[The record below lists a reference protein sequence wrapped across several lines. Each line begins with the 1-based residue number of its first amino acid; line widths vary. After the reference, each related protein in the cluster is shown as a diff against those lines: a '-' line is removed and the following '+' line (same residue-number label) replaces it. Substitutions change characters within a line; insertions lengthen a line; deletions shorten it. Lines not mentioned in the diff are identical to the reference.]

1 MPRIA
6 VVDDQP
12 DMRQQLC
19 SMIDQYSR
27 ENNCMLEVTAFSDG
41 AQIITNYC
49 KGFDIIFL
57 DIEMPELGGMDAA
70 ERIRTVDPDVVL
82 VFVTNMAQYA
92 IRGYEVDALDFVLK
106 PVNYYQFSTK
116 LARALQRVQ
125 RRKGGQ
131 IALQTAGGV
140 QLLNTEDIYW
150 LETRDR
156 MLHYHTSTG
165 VWSVRSSLQNAEK
178 QLAPL
183 PLCQMQPVLPCQSAV
198 CAGGPERYGPG
209 WGGPAGDQ
217 PPPAGCLPGCGRRL
231 CWGCHVMLPNL
242 QQFLSLLVCGIQLW
256 GAALTYWLPLR
267 HSPHFWQRALLCLIP
282 SIPLSTF
289 LLWADHT
296 PSSLFLRAGAYI
308 LFCMWMIF
316 ASHSC
321 TQLDWSGANYCAIW
335 GILSAL
341 TTFELWQLLVWCLAQ
356 VNIFLP
362 LDQPS
367 ALLLQLLFF
376 AAAYCLLRI
385 TVANSMPYEGSYHI
399 GPRQQI
405 SAIIL
410 GGMFVLLFLTMQ
422 TVTNSGVSRETS
434 IFIVVPLA
442 LCQLYCITL
451 LYLQTELFKKA
462 AMEKEMNSLNML
474 YERQRQQYQVAKRNV
489 QIINRKCHELKVQI
503 ADLRRMAPNAALQQS
518 LNEAEAAARQYDAST
533 QTGSEVLDVVLT
545 EKSMLCEAHH
555 ISINNVADGTCL
567 HFMDPADLYALFA
580 NALDHAIELTRKL
593 PEPEKRMI
601 DLLVCRRQ
609 GFAVLNIISAVP
621 DGPDPGRETC
631 DELKIVKRIIQK
643 YNGFLTTESNG
654 GFFAI
659 KAVFPVQ

>member
-1 MPRIA
+1 
-6 VVDDQP
+6 
-12 DMRQQLC
+12 
-19 SMIDQYSR
+19 
-27 ENNCMLEVTAFSDG
+27 
-41 AQIITNYC
+41 
-49 KGFDIIFL
+49 
-57 DIEMPELGGMDAA
+57 MDAA

-165 VWSVRSSLQNAEK
+165 VWSVRSSLQNAESSW
-178 QLAPL
+178 PPTTL
-183 PLCQMQPVLPCQSAV
+183 PNATSVTLSICGM
-198 CAGGPERYGPG
+198 
-209 WGGPAGDQ
+209 
-217 PPPAGCLPGCGRRL
+217 CGRSRTIWSRL
-231 CWGCHVMLPNL
+231 GRTGWRSAAASGLPSWLRSPPMLGGCHVMLPNL

-376 AAAYCLLRI
+376 FYRCVLPAAGNCC
-385 TVANSMPYEGSYHI
+385 P
-399 GPRQQI
+399 
-405 SAIIL
+405 
-410 GGMFVLLFLTMQ
+410 F
-422 TVTNSGVSRETS
+422 
-434 IFIVVPLA
+434 
-442 LCQLYCITL
+442 
-451 LYLQTELFKKA
+451 
-462 AMEKEMNSLNML
+462 
-474 YERQRQQYQVAKRNV
+474 
-489 QIINRKCHELKVQI
+489 
-503 ADLRRMAPNAALQQS
+503 
-518 LNEAEAAARQYDAST
+518 
-533 QTGSEVLDVVLT
+533 
-545 EKSMLCEAHH
+545 
-555 ISINNVADGTCL
+555 
-567 HFMDPADLYALFA
+567 
-580 NALDHAIELTRKL
+580 HAI
-593 PEPEKRMI
+593 
-601 DLLVCRRQ
+601 
-609 GFAVLNIISAVP
+609 
-621 DGPDPGRETC
+621 
-631 DELKIVKRIIQK
+631 
-643 YNGFLTTESNG
+643 
-654 GFFAI
+654 
-659 KAVFPVQ
+659 